1 MKMRIALWGNRP
13 EVDMEVGLG
22 SSSIDERTTMI
33 KTLKQYGWT
42 VGAAL
47 VLAAA
52 LMAPAAGARTFV
64 APVNTCAP
72 TLSGQ
77 AAAGRTLTSST
88 GCWGNHPTAYAYQW
102 LRCDVNGA
110 NCAPI
115 VAATFNKYRLATVDV
130 AHTLIS
136 LVTAS
141 NADGKTGPVNSK
153 PSAVVSAAA
162 APQNTTPPSITGKA
176 VVGELLFADPGK
188 YSAGI
193 PARYSYQWVRCNSG
207 GGSCSNIS
215 GERSQTYRVRSGV
228 VGATLRVAVRASNAY
243 GSTTTTSDR
252 TAVVT
257 AVPVVVVTTSMAAS
271 TSVVTCCATSVLSG
285 TVSTAKAGEVITI
298 LALPFGEPAAVPIGT
313 TTTTGTGQWSFTVRP
328 SIQTTYT
335 AKTSTSTGL
344 PITISVHP
352 RVGLGYQ
359 NGIFSTKVT
368 GGAGATSF
376 AGKVVFFQR
385 RTASG
390 QWVTVDKV
398 VLNLSSFARFKVTLP
413 RGVSHVR
420 VYLTR
425 AQAGPG
431 YLDGAST
438 IRRFTR

>member
-1 MKMRIALWGNRP
+1 
-13 EVDMEVGLG
+13 
-22 SSSIDERTTMI
+22 MI
-33 KTLKQYGWT
+33 RMLKQYDWT
-42 VGAAL
+42 LGAVL

-52 LMAPAAGARTFV
+52 LMAPAAGARSNA
-64 APVNTCAP
+64 APINTCAP

-77 AAAGRTLTSST
+77 TAAGRTLTTSN
-88 GCWGNHPTAYAYQW
+88 GCWTNSPTTYAYQW
-102 LRCDVNGA
+102 LRCDVNGG
-110 NCAPI
+110 NCATI
-115 VAATFNKYRLATVDV
+115 TGATGNKYPLTSSDV
-130 AHTLIS
+130 GHTMVS

-141 NADGKTGPVNSK
+141 NADGKTGPINSR
-153 PSAVVSAAA
+153 PSAVVSARA
-162 APQNTTPPSITGKA
+162 APQSTTPPSITGKA
-176 VVGELLFADPGK
+176 IVGELLFADPGK
-188 YSAGI
+188 YTAGI
-193 PARYSYQWVRCNSG
+193 PNSYAYQWVRCNTG

-215 GERSQTYRVRSGV
+215 GERSQTYRVNSAVNGY
-228 VGATLRVAVRASNAY
+228 TLRVAVRASNAY

-257 AVPVVVVTTSMAAS
+257 PVPVVVVTTSMTAS

-298 LALPFGEPAAVPIGT
+298 LALPFGDLAAVPIGT
-313 TTTTGTGQWSFTVRP
+313 TTTIGTGQWSFSVRP

-335 AKTSTSTGL
+335 AKTSTSTGV
-344 PITISVHP
+344 PITIGVHP

-359 NGIFSTKVT
+359 NGIFTTKVT

-390 QWVTVDKV
+390 QWVTLDKV
-398 VLNLSSFARFKVTLP
+398 VLNLNSFAAFKVKLP
-413 RGVSHVR
+413 RGVSYVR
-420 VYLTR
+420 VYLTKT
-425 AQAGPG
+425 QAGPG